1 MKIILAEN
9 YLEMSRKA
17 ADILCAQ
24 ITLKPSSV
32 LGLATG
38 STPIGAY
45 QELVSRYQENKV
57 SFSRIRA
64 VNLDEY
70 QGLSPDDQQS
80 YAYFMRRH
88 LFDFVNILP
97 ENCHIPNPQAQDVK
111 EECLRY
117 DRLIDSLGGIDLQLL
132 GLGRNGHIGFNEPGE
147 TFMKGTHC
155 VALSQSTIEANR
167 RFFSDKEEVPRQ
179 ALTVGMAPIMQARQV
194 LLLVSGKDKAP
205 MVKEAFFGPVIPW
218 VPASILQLHKDV
230 ILLGDQAALSEI

>member
-57 SFSRIRA
+57 SFSKIRA

-97 ENCHIPNPQAQDVK
+97 ENCHIPNPKAQDVK

-205 MVKEAFFGPVIPW
+205 MVKEAFFGPVTPW